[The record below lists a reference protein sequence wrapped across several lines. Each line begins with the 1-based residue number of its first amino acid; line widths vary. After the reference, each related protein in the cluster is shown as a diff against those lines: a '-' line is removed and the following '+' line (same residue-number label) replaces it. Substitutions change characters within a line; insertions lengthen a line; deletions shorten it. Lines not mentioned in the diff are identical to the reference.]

1 MIEDWILIY
10 QTEEEY
16 QAEVIKSLLEHKGLH
31 PVIMDKKD
39 DEFRSFGVVNVYVA
53 PVEAEAAKQCIAENE
68 SEEE

>member
-1 MIEDWILIY
+1 MIKDWILVY

-16 QAEVIKSLLEHKGLH
+16 QAEVVKQLLEHNELH

-39 DEFRSFGVVNVYVA
+39 DEFRSFGVVNIYVA
-53 PVEAEAAKQCIAENE
+53 PQEADAAKKIIQDNE